1 MLAAPEFSVD
11 YLRTNFLQLL
21 VWGKYFK
28 TEICDAHGL
37 PFNVL
42 SALETNLT
50 IVRGFT
56 KFRWTSV
63 VVTEWIWN
71 VKQWKVSLWH
81 NSASILSRLRKSCK
95 TWYINTEK
103 WSLKCLCCEKESST
117 NYYSKQNELAFSQF
131 CAWITDHSVPETYS
145 WVDVCHFC
153 NSIQGRLY

>member
-56 KFRWTSV
+56 KFR
-63 VVTEWIWN
+63 
-71 VKQWKVSLWH
+71 
-81 NSASILSRLRKSCK
+81 
-95 TWYINTEK
+95 
-103 WSLKCLCCEKESST
+103 
-117 NYYSKQNELAFSQF
+117 
-131 CAWITDHSVPETYS
+131 
-145 WVDVCHFC
+145 
-153 NSIQGRLY
+153 